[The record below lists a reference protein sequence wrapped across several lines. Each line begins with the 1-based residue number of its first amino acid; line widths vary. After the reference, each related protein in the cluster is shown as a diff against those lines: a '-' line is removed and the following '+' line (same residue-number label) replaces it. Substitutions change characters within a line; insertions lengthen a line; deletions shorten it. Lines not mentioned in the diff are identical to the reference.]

1 MLQSYLGLSLLSAA
15 TLIVEIALS
24 RIFSVAQWYHF
35 AFMTVSLA
43 LLGFGASGSFLSIFQ
58 ARMKSNL
65 NRMLVVSSSLFWLTV
80 LGGYLVAN
88 YVPFDSFCIAWDR
101 RQLLYLATYYLSLST
116 PFFFS
121 GLCISLLIAAAPTR
135 VNEVYFSNLI
145 GSGLGCLL
153 VVVLLPLFGGAGT
166 VIFAALLGAVAT
178 TTFKWP
184 LTRCL
189 APWAKEAIGQEGE
202 TSCHHAF
209 RPLPLASCLLL
220 ILLLFTRPPL
230 FDIQMSPYKALSTI
244 LRYPDTRLVFTG
256 WNAFSRVD
264 VIESTSIK
272 SAPGLSFAYKG
283 VPPPQMGLTI
293 DGDNLS
299 AITRPTDSTEFID
312 YLPISLAYRLI
323 PLTRCL
329 APWAEEAVGQKG
341 ETSCHRPKVLVI
353 EPRGGLD
360 VLVAL
365 HHQAPSI
372 TVVED
377 NPLIVEAVRDRFGDF
392 AGEVYSPERVK
403 MIVENGRSYAR
414 RSSERFDLVQL
425 SLSDTFKVITS
436 GAYSLSE
443 NYLYTVEAFADFY
456 GRLSDGG
463 LLVITRWLQLP
474 PSECLRAG
482 AIAIEALERL
492 GVERPEEHIVA
503 IRSFQTMTML
513 VKRGSFTDREI
524 GMVKDFC
531 AEKRFD
537 LVYYPGIAPT
547 EANLYNVLPEPYYYQ
562 AFHDLIFAVDRAE
575 FYARYPYD
583 VSPPYDDRPF
593 FFHFF
598 KWSQIPAILQSFGKT
613 WQPFGGSGYLVLVAL
628 LALAILASAV
638 LILLPLLFRRGSSR
652 EREGRRP
659 SPIHLSLSL
668 SVYGRIFL
676 YFFLLGIGYL
686 FVEIPLMQRFILF
699 LGHPIYSFSTIL
711 FAVLFFSGLGSFF
724 SKRVPL
730 IKALILLSVVILLYP
745 AFLPHLFGL
754 LLGQSLAVRLLTS
767 ILMLA
772 PLGFLMGIPFP
783 RGVEAVN
790 EIAPGLIPWAWG
802 INGCASVLSSI
813 LSVMIAISFGF
824 SWVLVGASV
833 AYAVGLAAIYSLVNA
848 PPSWARS

>member
-1 MLQSYLGLSLLSAA
+1 MPKGVLQTYVGISLLSAA
-15 TLIVEIALS
+15 TLIFEIALS

-43 LLGFGASGSFLSIFQ
+43 LLGFGASGSFLSIFE
-58 ARMKSNL
+58 ARVKGRL
-65 NRMLVVSSSLFWLTV
+65 DRALIASSSLFWLTL

-101 RQLLYLATYYLSLST
+101 RQLLYLAIYYLSLST

-121 GLCISLLIAAAPTR
+121 GLCISLLIAVAPTR

-178 TTFKWP
+178 TAFEWP
-184 LTRCL
+184 
-189 APWAKEAIGQEGE
+189 
-202 TSCHHAF
+202 HAS
-209 RPLPLASCLLL
+209 RLLPLASCLLL
-220 ILLLFTRPPL
+220 ILVLLIRPPL
-230 FDIQMSPYKALSTI
+230 FDIRMSPYKALSTI
-244 LRYPDTRLVFTG
+244 LRFPDTRLVFTG

-264 VIESTSIK
+264 VIESASIK

-299 AITRPTDSTEFID
+299 PITRPTDSTEFID

-329 APWAEEAVGQKG
+329 APWAKEAVGQKG

-365 HHQAPSI
+365 HHQAPLI

-392 AGEVYSPERVK
+392 AGGIYSHERVRVV
-403 MIVENGRSYAR
+403 VENGRSYAR
-414 RSSERFDLVQL
+414 RSGERFDLVQL

-456 GRLSDGG
+456 ERLSDGG
-463 LLVITRWLQLP
+463 LLIITRWLQLP

-482 AIAIEALERL
+482 AIAIEALEKL
-492 GVERPEEHIVA
+492 EVERPEEHVVA
-503 IRSFQTMTML
+503 IRSFQTMTLL
-513 VKRGSFTDREI
+513 VKRGGFTAREI

-537 LVYYPGIAPT
+537 LVYYPGIAPA

-562 AFHDLIFAVDRAE
+562 AFHDLIFAANRAE

-583 VSPPYDDRPF
+583 VSPPHDDKPF

-628 LALAILASAV
+628 LILALLASAV
-638 LILLPLLFRRGSSR
+638 LILSPLVFRRGSGG
-652 EREGRRP
+652 GRRRTR
-659 SPIHLSLSL
+659 
-668 SVYGRIFL
+668 VRIFV
-676 YFFLLGIGYL
+676 YFALLGFGYL

-699 LGHPIYSFSTIL
+699 LGHPIYSFSAVL

-724 SKRVPL
+724 SKRVAL
-730 IKALILLSVVILLYP
+730 IKALILLGVAILLYP
-745 AFLPHLFGL
+745 VFLPHLFGL
-754 LLGQSLAVRLLTS
+754 LLGQSLALRLLTS

-833 AYAVGLAAIYSLVNA
+833 AYAVGLWVIYPLASGGPSLLVRRDN
-848 PPSWARS
+848 S